1 MPDRSDIRLIP
12 ALTSPYPEMGEGER
26 VRRLVLAWAA
36 AALTATVAGVA
47 VLGLL
52 GGSLAGTESRTMSDA
67 DVRAALSAA
76 TSAPPTGP
84 APESPGPAPTGS
96 PTGSIPASPGPSPA
110 GPGQESPG
118 AGQVRAFRTSGG
130 TVVAACDRGLVRLRS
145 WSPAQGYTTDDVDTE
160 PDDHVTV
167 EFESETSEVEVV
179 LRCDAEG
186 RPLMTSRR

>member
-1 MPDRSDIRLIP
+1 M
-12 ALTSPYPEMGEGER
+12 
-26 VRRLVLAWAA
+26 RRLVLAWAA

-84 APESPGPAPTGS
+84 APENPGPAPTGS
-96 PTGSIPASPGPSPA
+96 PPASPGPSPA

-167 EFESETSEVEVV
+167 EFESEASEVEVV
-179 LRCDAEG
+179 LRCDAQG